1 MMRLQNSRRKKNT
14 RLTLPNFGPAYMYL
28 SKYTYC
34 VLVNMKKGILIFYN
48 NLPFLKLKLLK
59 CSALA
64 LDSVLSNDC
73 VPGILISGKILKRQV
88 NLAQKKV

>member
-1 MMRLQNSRRKKNT
+1 MMMRLQNSRRKKNT

-34 VLVNMKKGILIFYN
+34 VLVDMKKGILIFYN
-48 NLPFLKLKLLK
+48 NLPFLKSKLLK
-59 CSALA
+59 CFALA

-73 VPGILISGKILKRQV
+73 VPGILISGKILKRYK
-88 NLAQKKV
+88 KKV

>member
-34 VLVNMKKGILIFYN
+34 VLVDMKKGILIFYN
-48 NLPFLKLKLLK
+48 NLPFLKSKLLK
-59 CSALA
+59 CFVLA

-73 VPGILISGKILKRQV
+73 VPGILISGKILKR
-88 NLAQKKV
+88 